1 VDAARTHPAHGAS
14 QNVNS
19 HRDLLS
25 QPCPVYVP
33 YGQGDTAGRGCGA
46 PRTPADEERPLST
59 EKVDHDVI
67 VVGGG
72 PAGLAAATWLGR
84 YRRSV
89 LVLDGGPPRSWAT
102 EVTHGYLGS
111 DAVSPA
117 ELLDRA
123 RTDLAAYPTTS
134 RRASRAIRAEAQAGR
149 RFVVSTDDGAE
160 LVARRLVLATGVTD
174 ELPPVPGMTEHYG
187 ASAFHCPTC
196 DGYEARDRN
205 VVVLGWGAQLAGVA
219 LELLDWAREV
229 TIVTAGHTFEGEE
242 PHRQALARHGIA
254 VVEEEAT
261 GLVGPRHDLRAVAL
275 SDGRELPC
283 ELVFFSIAHHPQ
295 TDLAGALGCDLT
307 DEGCLKVDECGRT
320 SVDGV
325 FGAGDVTPG
334 IQLVQVAAAKG
345 AVAGVTCALSLAG
358 EPRAT
363 DAPTPGPD
371 AESEVP

>member
-1 VDAARTHPAHGAS
+1 VHPA
-14 QNVNS
+14 
-19 HRDLLS
+19 
-25 QPCPVYVP
+25 P
-33 YGQGDTAGRGCGA
+33 
-46 PRTPADEERPLST
+46 PAHEERLLST

-89 LVLDGGPPRSWAT
+89 LVLDGGPPRSWST
-102 EVTHGYLGS
+102 ETTHGYLGS

-117 ELLDRA
+117 ELLDQA

-134 RRASRAIRAEAQAGR
+134 RRESRATTAQAQAGG
-149 RFVVSTDDGAE
+149 RFVVTTDGGAE

-174 ELPPVPGMTEHYG
+174 ELPAVPGMTEHYG

-196 DGYEARDRN
+196 DGYEARDRR
-205 VVVLGWGAQLAGVA
+205 VVVLGWGAQVAGVA

-229 TIVTAGHTFEGEE
+229 TVVTAGRAFEGEE
-242 PHRQALARHGIA
+242 PHRQALERHGIE

-261 GLVGPRHDLRAVAL
+261 GLIGPRHDLQAVSL
-275 SDGRELPC
+275 FDDRELAC
-283 ELVFFSIAHHPQ
+283 DLVFFSIAHHPQ
-295 TDLAGALGCDLT
+295 TDLAGALGCELT
-307 DEGCLKVDECGRT
+307 DEGCLKVDDCGRT

-345 AVAGVTCALSLAG
+345 VVAGVTCALSLAG
-358 EPRAT
+358 ERRAT